1 MRAGEEITDGMRKP
15 PSSDSVFLPVKGQAS
30 AKRSPPLSLV
40 TATFRGADWLTG
52 GKLGPEA
59 SLLVFP
65 VIAAMFFAFHIL
77 YRAPAETSGLPAL

>member
-1 MRAGEEITDGMRKP
+1 
-15 PSSDSVFLPVKGQAS
+15 L
-30 AKRSPPLSLV
+30 L
-40 TATFRGADWLTG
+40 TATFHGADWLTG

-77 YRAPAETSGLPAL
+77 YRARAEASGLPALLTRD